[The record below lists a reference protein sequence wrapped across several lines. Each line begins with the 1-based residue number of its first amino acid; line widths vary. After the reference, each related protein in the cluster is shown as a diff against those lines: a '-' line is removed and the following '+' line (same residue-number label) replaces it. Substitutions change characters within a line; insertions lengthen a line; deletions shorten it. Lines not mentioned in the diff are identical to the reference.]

1 MTTITCG
8 TSAQDPFCISDI
20 SELFET
26 GRQHYN
32 SGEYA
37 KAAGCFY
44 AVFLRNPYDKEARKA
59 LDKSYE
65 KLGKKPV
72 VKPELYLAPL
82 NELFKWTGLAFVLT
96 SALLG
101 LLNIFKLKKNLL
113 IATVMAMTIS
123 VAFFYEGYNL
133 EKNQR
138 TEKLFVLSSIPLR
151 NDPLYGSSDFFEL
164 HPGDVVSLKET
175 RGTWLKVRFERAE
188 GWILD
193 DYVMKLN

>member
-1 MTTITCG
+1 MTPIVCG
-8 TSAQDPFCISDI
+8 TSAQDPSHISDI
-20 SELFET
+20 FELYET
-26 GRQHYN
+26 GRQYYN

-37 KAAGCFY
+37 KAAGFFY

-65 KLGKKPV
+65 KLDKKPV
-72 VKPELYLAPL
+72 AKPEIYLAPL
-82 NELFKWTGLAFVLT
+82 VELFKWAGYAFVLT
-96 SALLG
+96 SAFLG
-101 LLNIFKLKKNLL
+101 FLNIFKLKKNLL

-123 VAFFYEGYNL
+123 MVFFFEGNNL

-138 TEKLFVLSSIPLR
+138 TEKLFVLSSIPIR

-164 HPGDVVSLKET
+164 HPGDVVALKEK
-175 RGTWLKVRFERAE
+175 RGIWLKVRFECTE